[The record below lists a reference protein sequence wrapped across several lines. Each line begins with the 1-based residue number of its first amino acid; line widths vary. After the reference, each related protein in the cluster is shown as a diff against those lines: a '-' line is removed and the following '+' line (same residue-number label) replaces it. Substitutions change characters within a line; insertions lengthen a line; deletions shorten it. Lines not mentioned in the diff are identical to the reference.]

1 MHTQSFLSSIT
12 IRAGYSRFV
21 AGRRCS
27 WHVQTVHF
35 SFNISSSHGEY
46 RMRKLSSTALLS
58 QSNQMMA
65 KARLK
70 QVLDTYIHHRPTVQR
85 LLTAGFVLYCLGT
98 TYQNLSGKGAKG
110 GAREKL
116 SKRGKQGELF
126 EKSVADDRWEE
137 ESISLRP
144 PFLRS
149 TKEVD
154 SNRHSVYQV
163 ERSSDVSSSLC
174 FLTIEDG
181 DQSIRS

>member
-1 MHTQSFLSSIT
+1 
-12 IRAGYSRFV
+12 
-21 AGRRCS
+21 
-27 WHVQTVHF
+27 
-35 SFNISSSHGEY
+35 
-46 RMRKLSSTALLS
+46 MRKLSSTALLS
-58 QSNQMMA
+58 QSNQAIA

-70 QVLDTYIHHRPTVQR
+70 QVLDSYIHHRPTVQR

-110 GAREKL
+110 GAREKV
-116 SKRGKQGELF
+116 SKRGKQGRVSG
-126 EKSVADDRWEE
+126 KRVADDRWEE

-154 SNRHSVYQV
+154 PDRHPFYQV
-163 ERSSDVSSSLC
+163 ERSSDVSSPFCILV
-174 FLTIEDG
+174 IEDG